1 LRQRSKSDDAFGG
14 VVGKGPE
21 GGLGTAGPPKLL
33 FSGSATTLFNKKIEK
48 FGYVG

>member
-1 LRQRSKSDDAFGG
+1 MMHLAGLLAKALR
-14 VVGKGPE
+14 VVSALP
-21 GGLGTAGPPKLL
+21 ARRYSC